1 VSGAGAVWA
10 LAGRGLW
17 AHRARLTLS
26 VLAVVLG
33 VAFIA
38 GTLALTD
45 SLTAGIAKL
54 APARATAT
62 VRAASTLAEEARPA
76 LPADLPGRLRRLE
89 GVQAAAGKVLA
100 GVQLKPVTGSVKG
113 PSLGLSWPEDPA
125 LSPLELV
132 AGRPPGPGEAAVSVG
147 VARSDQV
154 RVGDAVQVATA
165 RGSRE
170 LRVSGIVR
178 VNGAAGAGPAALVV
192 FDLATARQLLGVEGY
207 SSVDV
212 EAARGALTPERLA
225 GLDAGRLEV
234 VDPGRAVQDDSA
246 GVGAFLDTVAGILRG
261 FGILAL
267 VVGSFLIFNTLSML
281 AALRTREFGLLRV
294 VGATPRQLGLLVIL
308 EVATVGGGASLLGV
322 AVGATAAAGLLAW
335 LASRQVLVAGLAVAP
350 GTVGFAAAAGGIVA
364 LAAALPAALRAGRT
378 PPLRTLHEPP
388 TASSRPRGRSAVAAV
403 AAASLGAMLVLG
415 GLSAAG
421 GTVVLAGAGL
431 LLAGAILGLP
441 LLVRALAA
449 PLRAAGG
456 HLGISVLLGVENA
469 TRNQR
474 RTAAT
479 TAALMVGLATVVGAA
494 TYATT
499 WRAATIA
506 ALSGA
511 VRADLVVYHATAVGQ
526 EPTFDPR
533 VAADLRAVDGVR
545 QVVEVRTGHARVQGA
560 PATVDAADP
569 ATLGR
574 VLRLRLRA
582 GALVDLR
589 EGTVLVS
596 AGQARRHRLRA
607 GQEVTMELPRTGAR
621 RYRVGGVYDDTPLL
635 AGFLLHP
642 DSYAA
647 GYRRQ
652 RDRAAY
658 LLVAPELLADPALQE
673 RDPKGAGVGS
683 VLARYQN
690 LGARTAADYTA
701 NLRDEAEFRGT
712 LLQGL
717 LWFVTLI
724 ALLGIANTQALSV
737 AERTREIGLLRAI
750 GMRARQVSRMIR
762 AETLVVGLLGATLG
776 LLAGLAGA
784 WLAVRVLS
792 GFPSARLVV
801 PTVGLLG
808 AMLVA
813 VVASVLA
820 ARAPARRASRINVL
834 RAIATE

>member
-38 GTLALTD
+38 GMLTLTD
-45 SLTAGIAKL
+45 SLTAGIANL
-54 APARATAT
+54 APERATAT
-62 VRAASTLAEEARPA
+62 VRAATTLAEEARPA

-89 GVQAAAGKVLA
+89 GVQAAAGKVLG

-113 PSLGLSWPEDPA
+113 PSLGLSWPEDAA

-132 AGRPPGPGEAAVSVG
+132 AGRPPRPGEAAVSAG
-147 VARSDQV
+147 FARGDHV

-178 VNGAAGAGPAALVV
+178 VNGRDGTGPAALVV
-192 FDLATARQLLGVEGY
+192 FDLQTARRLLGVAGY
-207 SSVDV
+207 SAVDV
-212 EAARGALTPERLA
+212 LAARGALTPERLA
-225 GLDAGRLEV
+225 GLDAGRLELV
-234 VDPGRAVQDDSA
+234 APGRAVQDDSA
-246 GVGAFLDTVAGILRG
+246 GVGAFLDTAAGILRG

-294 VGATPRQLGLLVIL
+294 VGATPRQLGLLVVL
-308 EVATVGGGASLLGV
+308 EAAMVGGGASLLGV
-322 AVGATAAAGLLAW
+322 AVGATAATGLLAW
-335 LASRQVLVAGLAVAP
+335 LASRQVLVAGLAVQP
-350 GTVGFAAAAGGIVA
+350 GTVAFAAAAGGIVA
-364 LAAALPAALRAGRT
+364 VAAALPAALRAART
-378 PPLRTLHEPP
+378 PPLGTLHELP
-388 TASSRPRGRSAVAAV
+388 TASSRPRGRAAATAAAAV
-403 AAASLGAMLVLG
+403 GVMLVLG

-431 LLAGAILGLP
+431 VLAGAILGLP

-449 PLRAAGG
+449 PLRAAGRR
-456 HLGISVLLGVENA
+456 LGISALLGVENA

-479 TAALMVGLATVVGAA
+479 AAALLVGLATVVGAT
-494 TYATT
+494 TYAST
-499 WRAATIA
+499 WRAATTA

-526 EPTFDPR
+526 EPTFDPQ
-533 VAADLRAVDGVR
+533 VAGDLRTVDGVR
-545 QVVEVRTGHARVQGA
+545 QVVEVGTGSARVQGA
-560 PATVDAADP
+560 RTTIDAADP

-582 GALVDLR
+582 GALADLR
-589 EGTVLVS
+589 KGTILV
-596 AGQARRHRLRA
+596 AARQARRHRLQA
-607 GQEVTMELPRTGAR
+607 GQEVTIELPRAGPAG
-621 RYRVGGVYDDTPLL
+621 YRIAGVYDDTPLL
-635 AGFLLHP
+635 AGYLLHP
-642 DSYAA
+642 DSYTA
-647 GYRRQ
+647 GYVQQ

-658 LLVAPELLADPALQE
+658 LLVAPALQADPALRP
-673 RDPKGAGVGS
+673 RDPKGTGVGS

-690 LGARTAADYTA
+690 LGASTAADYTA
-701 NLRDEAEFRGT
+701 SLREEIEFRST

-737 AERTREIGLLRAI
+737 LERTREIGLLRAI
-750 GMRARQVSRMIR
+750 GMGARQVTRMIR
-762 AETLVVGLLGATLG
+762 AETLVIGLLGAALG

-784 WLAVRVLS
+784 WLAVRALS
-792 GFPSARLVV
+792 GFPGARLVL
-801 PTVGLLG
+801 PTAGLLG

-813 VVASVLA
+813 VVAAVLA
-820 ARAPARRASRINVL
+820 ARTPARRAARIDVR

>member
-10 LAGRGLW
+10 LACRGLW

-38 GTLALTD
+38 GTLTLTD
-45 SLTAGIAKL
+45 SLTAGIANL
-54 APARATAT
+54 APERATAT
-62 VRAASTLAEEARPA
+62 IRAATTLAEEARPA

-89 GVQAAAGKVLA
+89 GVQAAAGKVLG

-113 PSLGLSWPEDPA
+113 PSLGLSWPEDAA
-125 LSPLELV
+125 LSSLGLV
-132 AGRPPGPGEAAVSVG
+132 AGRAPRPGEAAVSAG
-147 VARSDQV
+147 FARSDHV
-154 RVGDAVQVATA
+154 RVGDAVQVASA
-165 RGSRE
+165 HGSSE

-178 VNGAAGAGPAALVV
+178 INGRDGAGPAALVV
-192 FDLATARQLLGVEGY
+192 FDLPTARRLLGVAGY

-212 EAARGALTPERLA
+212 LAARGTLTPERLA
-225 GLDAGRLEV
+225 GLEGGRLELV
-234 VDPGRAVQDDSA
+234 APGRAVQDDSA

-294 VGATPRQLGLLVIL
+294 VGATPRQLGLLVVL
-308 EVATVGGGASLLGV
+308 EATMVGGGASLLGV
-322 AVGATAAAGLLAW
+322 AVGATAAACLLAW
-335 LASRQVLVAGLAVAP
+335 LASRQVLVAGLAVQP
-350 GTVGFAAAAGGIVA
+350 GTVAFAAAAGGIVA
-364 LAAALPAALRAGRT
+364 LAAALPAALRAART
-378 PPLRTLHEPP
+378 PPLGTLHELP
-388 TASSRPRGRSAVAAV
+388 TASSGWRGRAAAT
-403 AAASLGAMLVLG
+403 AAASVGVMLVLG

-421 GTVVLAGAGL
+421 GTAVLAGAGL
-431 LLAGAILGLP
+431 VLAGAILGLP

-449 PLRAAGG
+449 PLRATGRR
-456 HLGISVLLGVENA
+456 LPISALLGVENA

-479 TAALMVGLATVVGAA
+479 AAALMVGLAAVVGAA

-499 WRAATIA
+499 WRAATTA
-506 ALSGA
+506 ALNGG

-526 EPTFDPR
+526 EPTFDPQ

-545 QVVEVRTGHARVQGA
+545 QVVEVRTGSARVQG
-560 PATVDAADP
+560 TRTTIDAADP

-582 GALVDLR
+582 GALADLR
-589 EGTVLVS
+589 EGTVLV
-596 AGQARRHRLRA
+596 AARQARRHHLQA
-607 GQEVTMELPRTGAR
+607 GQEITIELPRAGPAG
-621 RYRVGGVYDDTPLL
+621 YRIAGVYDDTPLL
-635 AGFLLHP
+635 AGYLLHP
-642 DSYAA
+642 GSYTA
-647 GYRRQ
+647 GYARQ

-658 LLVAPELLADPALQE
+658 LLVAPELQADPALRQ
-673 RDPKGAGVGS
+673 RDPKGAGVGI

-690 LGARTAADYTA
+690 LGVQTAADYTA
-701 NLRDEAEFRGT
+701 SLREEIEFRST

-737 AERTREIGLLRAI
+737 LERTREIGLLRAV
-750 GMRARQVSRMIR
+750 GMRARQVTRMIR

-784 WLAVRVLS
+784 WLAVRALS
-792 GFPSARLVV
+792 GFPSARLVL
-801 PTVGLLG
+801 PTGGLLG
-808 AMLVA
+808 AALVA
-813 VVASVLA
+813 VVASLLA
-820 ARAPARRASRINVL
+820 ARAPARRAARIDVL
-834 RAIATE
+834 RAIAAE

>member
-1 VSGAGAVWA
+1 VSGAAAVVA

-38 GTLALTD
+38 GTLLLTD
-45 SLTAGIAKL
+45 SLTAGIANL
-54 APARATAT
+54 APTRATAT
-62 VRAASTLAEEARPA
+62 VRSATTLAQEARPA

-89 GVQAAAGKVLA
+89 GVQAAAGKVLG

-113 PSLGLSWPEDPA
+113 PSLGLSWPEDAA

-132 AGRPPGPGEAAVSVG
+132 AGRPPRPGEAVVNAG
-147 VARSDQV
+147 FAHGEQV

-165 RGSRE
+165 QGSHE

-178 VNGAAGAGPAALVV
+178 VNGRDGTGPAALVV
-192 FDLATARQLLGVEGY
+192 FDLATARRLLGVEGY

-212 EAARGALTPERLA
+212 LAARGALAPERLA
-225 GLDAGRLEV
+225 GLEGGRLELV
-234 VDPGRAVQDDSA
+234 APGRAAQDDSA
-246 GVGAFLDTVAGILRG
+246 GVSAFLDTVAGILRG

-281 AALRTREFGLLRV
+281 AALRTREFGLLRM
-294 VGATPRQLGLLVIL
+294 VGATPRQLGLLVVL
-308 EVATVGGGASLLGV
+308 EAAIVGGAASLLGV

-335 LASRQVLVAGLAVAP
+335 LASRQVLIAGLAVQP

-364 LAAALPAALRAGRT
+364 VAAALPAALRAART
-378 PPLRTLHEPP
+378 PPLRTLHAPP
-388 TASSRPRGRSAVAAV
+388 TAPSRPRGRT
-403 AAASLGAMLVLG
+403 AAAAAAAGAPLVLG
-415 GLSAAG
+415 GLLAAG
-421 GTVVLAGAGL
+421 GTLVLAGAGL

-441 LLVRALAA
+441 LLVQGLAA
-449 PLRAAGG
+449 PLRAAGR
-456 HLGISVLLGVENA
+456 HLGISDLLGVENA

-479 TAALMVGLATVVGAA
+479 AAALMVGLATVVGAA

-499 WRAATIA
+499 WRAATTA
-506 ALSGA
+506 ALSGS

-545 QVVEVRTGHARVQGA
+545 QVVEVRTGRARVHGA
-560 PATVDAADP
+560 LATIDAADP
-569 ATLGR
+569 VTLGR
-574 VLRLRLRA
+574 VLRPRLRA
-582 GALVDLR
+582 GALNDLR
-589 EGTVLVS
+589 EGAVLVS
-596 AGQARRHRLRA
+596 AGQARRHRLRV
-607 GQEVTMELPRTGAR
+607 GQEVTIELPRTGAH
-621 RYRVGGVYDDTPLL
+621 RYRVAGVYDDTPLL
-635 AGFLLHP
+635 AGYLLHP

-658 LLVAPELLADPALQE
+658 LLVDPELLADPALQE
-673 RDPKGAGVGS
+673 RGPKGVGVGS

-690 LGARTAADYTA
+690 LGASSAADYTA
-701 NLRDEAEFRGT
+701 NLREEAEFRTT

-737 AERTREIGLLRAI
+737 VERTREIGLLRAV
-750 GMRARQVSRMIR
+750 GMRARQVTRMIR
-762 AETLVVGLLGATLG
+762 TETLVVGLLGATLG
-776 LLAGLAGA
+776 LLVGLAGA
-784 WLAVRVLS
+784 WLAVRALS
-792 GFPSARLVV
+792 GFPTARLVV
-801 PTVGLLG
+801 PTAGLLG

-820 ARAPARRASRINVL
+820 ARAPARRAARINVL

>member
-10 LAGRGLW
+10 LACRGLW

-45 SLTAGIAKL
+45 SLTAGIANL
-54 APARATAT
+54 APERATVT
-62 VRAASTLAEEARPA
+62 IRAATTLAEEARPA
-76 LPADLPGRLRRLE
+76 LPADLPGRLRRLA
-89 GVQAAAGKVLA
+89 GVQAAAGKVLG

-113 PSLGLSWPEDPA
+113 PSLGLSWPEDAA
-125 LSPLELV
+125 LSSLELV
-132 AGRPPGPGEAAVSVG
+132 AGRAPRPGEAAVSAG
-147 VARSDQV
+147 FARSDHV
-154 RVGDAVQVATA
+154 RVGDAVQVASA
-165 RGSRE
+165 HGSSE

-178 VNGAAGAGPAALVV
+178 VNGRDGAGPAALVV
-192 FDLATARQLLGVEGY
+192 FDLPTARRLLGVAGY

-212 EAARGALTPERLA
+212 LAARGALTPERLA
-225 GLDAGRLEV
+225 GLEGGRLELV
-234 VDPGRAVQDDSA
+234 APGRAVQDDSA

-294 VGATPRQLGLLVIL
+294 VGATPRQLGLLVVL
-308 EVATVGGGASLLGV
+308 EAAMVGGGASLLGV
-322 AVGATAAAGLLAW
+322 AVGATAAACLLAW
-335 LASRQVLVAGLAVAP
+335 LASRQVLVAGLAVQP
-350 GTVGFAAAAGGIVA
+350 GTVAFAAAAGGIVA
-364 LAAALPAALRAGRT
+364 LAAALPAALRAART
-378 PPLRTLHEPP
+378 PPLGTLHELP
-388 TASSRPRGRSAVAAV
+388 TASSGWRGRAAAT
-403 AAASLGAMLVLG
+403 AAASVGVMLVLG

-421 GTVVLAGAGL
+421 GTAVLAGAGL
-431 LLAGAILGLP
+431 VLAGAILGLP

-449 PLRAAGG
+449 PLRATGRR
-456 HLGISVLLGVENA
+456 LPISALLGVENA

-479 TAALMVGLATVVGAA
+479 AAASMVGLAAVVGAA

-499 WRAATIA
+499 WRAATTA
-506 ALSGA
+506 ALNGG

-526 EPTFDPR
+526 EPTFDPQ

-545 QVVEVRTGHARVQGA
+545 QVVEVRTGSARVQGA
-560 PATVDAADP
+560 RTTIDAADP

-582 GALVDLR
+582 GALADLR
-589 EGTVLVS
+589 EGTVLV
-596 AGQARRHRLRA
+596 AARQARRHHLQA
-607 GQEVTMELPRTGAR
+607 GQEITIELPRAGPAG
-621 RYRVGGVYDDTPLL
+621 YRIAGVYDDTPLL

-642 DSYAA
+642 GSYTA
-647 GYRRQ
+647 GYARQ

-658 LLVAPELLADPALQE
+658 LLVAPELQADPALRQ
-673 RDPKGAGVGS
+673 RDPKGAGVGI

-690 LGARTAADYTA
+690 LGVQTAADYTA
-701 NLRDEAEFRGT
+701 SLREEFEFRST

-737 AERTREIGLLRAI
+737 LERTREIGLLRAV
-750 GMRARQVSRMIR
+750 GMRARQVTRMIR

-784 WLAVRVLS
+784 WLAVRALS
-792 GFPSARLVV
+792 GFPSARLVL
-801 PTVGLLG
+801 PTGGLLG
-808 AMLVA
+808 AALVA
-813 VVASVLA
+813 VVASLLA
-820 ARAPARRASRINVL
+820 ARAPARRAARIDVL
-834 RAIATE
+834 RAIAAE